1 MKRYFLFIALLL
13 LISKLNAQ
21 QKITQSYTT
30 EGINNVLINLK
41 YAKNIELK
49 SWNKKELVVQAIV
62 NMNNNKDN
70 HFFSLKNKKSNGK
83 LFVNSDYKN
92 FFKSNNKN
100 IIVTSKKQN
109 NKYNYN
115 SIIVTYTI
123 FVPKK
128 INLEIKSISGNVK
141 AENYNGK
148 LDLNLTSGNI
158 TIKKIT
164 KEMNLKTISGDIDVY
179 VSDAYL
185 KAETISGSIYSNLN
199 ITLNNKNKLK
209 SFKTKIT
216 GKVNKGNLPLNLKT
230 ISGDI
235 FLRKI

>member
-30 EGINNVLINLK
+30 KGINNVLINLK

-83 LFVNSDYKN
+83 FFINSDYKN
-92 FFKSNNKN
+92 FFKFNNKN
-100 IIVTSKKQN
+100 VIITNKKQN
-109 NKYNYN
+109 CKHNYN
-115 SIIVTYTI
+115 SIIVTYTV
-123 FVPKK
+123 FVPEK
-128 INLEIKSISGNVK
+128 INLEIKSISGNVEV
-141 AENYNGK
+141 ENYNGK

-185 KAETISGSIYSNLN
+185 KAETISGSIYSNLD
-199 ITLNNKNKLK
+199 ITFSNKNKLK
-209 SFKTKIT
+209 LFKTKII
-216 GKVNKGNLPLNLKT
+216 GKVNKGNLSLNLKT